1 MGVTAFSG
9 EIDFLVYNEQMY
21 KVYLFCYVH
30 WLLRDER
37 AYSMYKLME
46 A

>member
-1 MGVTAFSG
+1 MGVIAFRG

-30 WLLRDER
+30 
-37 AYSMYKLME
+37 
-46 A
+46 